1 MYNVLYEDQI
11 WSIHRNKWS
20 QLSYL
25 LCTDHGMI
33 SYLLHTDHG
42 WLQYL
47 LVVWCNLLCHWTHT
61 EVDMLLQWI
70 YIYQNVPWCSWILCC
85 DTTVAD
91 LHSKILDAAPPES
104 PNSFNFMQFL
114 GKFGKNRML
123 APPWRVGAPSSG
135 KSWIR
140 HCTIYLWKCFTNI
153 LHAYIFVI
161 KLYII
166 NTWLKIKIVMI
177 MSSMTIVIT
186 FRWTTLNTRTKYVK
200 NVMSTIKYTCIQ
212 KFLNCK

>member
-1 MYNVLYEDQI
+1 MYSVLYEDQI

-47 LVVWCNLLCHWTHT
+47 LVVWCNLLCHWTRT
-61 EVDMLLQWI
+61 EVDMLLQRI
-70 YIYQNVPWCSWILCC
+70 YIYQNVSWCSWILCC
-85 DTTVAD
+85 D
-91 LHSKILDAAPPES
+91 
-104 PNSFNFMQFL
+104 
-114 GKFGKNRML
+114 
-123 APPWRVGAPSSG
+123 
-135 KSWIR
+135 
-140 HCTIYLWKCFTNI
+140 TIYLWKCFTNI
-153 LHAYIFVI
+153 LHAYIFVL

-186 FRWTTLNTRTKYVK
+186 FRWTASILLEQKYVK

-212 KFLNCK
+212 KCLNSK